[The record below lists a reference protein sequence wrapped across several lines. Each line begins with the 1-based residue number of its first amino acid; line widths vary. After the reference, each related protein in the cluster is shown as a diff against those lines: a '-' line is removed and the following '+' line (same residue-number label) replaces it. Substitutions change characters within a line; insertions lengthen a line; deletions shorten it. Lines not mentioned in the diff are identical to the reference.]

1 MILLMQDSRIE
12 KQKLEQIL
20 NRHGCAEYSFNTQS
34 IEDDLNKVN
43 DSLKESFTSVR
54 TENLKNIKKYLENLL
69 VKAKKGNVNVS
80 WVLYGNKISAIPTE
94 IRRFKMYNIQTT
106 DYMNIN
112 SGNIAA
118 IDYADIL
125 NLISFEII
133 YKDLE
138 LTNAHIET
146 LLKDIG
152 IIAIYDYKLIES
164 IIESKTYDKGMV
176 MRIGESSYVMPDR
189 KSACTYFGEKV
200 NINGWYR
207 PIIEESC
214 NTAMSIIVQ
223 NVLGKLGSLDSDIR
237 ICGIFE
243 DSAYFLLPN
252 GKSEQ
257 IEEVLNTSVVV
268 RTFGRKFE
276 VKPKVQMY

>member
-1 MILLMQDSRIE
+1 MQDSRIE
-12 KQKLEQIL
+12 KQRLEQLL
-20 NRHGCAEYSFNTQS
+20 NKHGCSEYSFNTQS
-34 IEDDLNKVN
+34 IEDDLHKVN
-43 DSLKESFTSVR
+43 EALKESFTSVR

-69 VKAKKGNVNVS
+69 VKAKKGNVSVN
-80 WVLYGNKISAIPTE
+80 WVLYGNRIEAIPVE
-94 IRRFKMYNIQTT
+94 IRRFKMHNMQTT
-106 DYMNIN
+106 DYINIP

-118 IDYADIL
+118 IDYTDVL
-125 NLISFEII
+125 NLISLEIV
-133 YKDLE
+133 YKDLDM
-138 LTNAHIET
+138 TNAHIET

-152 IIAIYDYKLIES
+152 IITIYDYKVIEALV
-164 IIESKTYDKGMV
+164 ESKTYDKSMI

-200 NINGWYR
+200 NINGWYK

-214 NTAMSIIVQ
+214 NTAISIIVQ
-223 NVLGKLGSLDSDIR
+223 NVLGKLSVLDSSIR
-237 ICGIFE
+237 IYGIFE

-257 IEEVLNTSVVV
+257 IENILNTSVVV

-276 VKPKVQMY
+276 VKPNVQMY